1 MNLNLRIYDSIL
13 SSSIVFPRSDYIVE
27 KIFMGQ
33 KIQLNLRK
41 RIRIMTIVDRGKAPI
56 ARVTRKQAFR

>member
-13 SSSIVFPRSDYIVE
+13 SSSIVFPRRDYIVE
-27 KIFMGQ
+27 KIFTDQ

-56 ARVTRKQAFR
+56 ARVTRKRAFR